1 MNNNENNNKNDNNN
15 NIDFLGLI
23 GENKMLVVLFLII
36 SSIWIFIFYILGRK
50 QDEESMGQSSTN
62 LLTIILFAFLIILIV
77 FNTIAYFYNINF
89 ETSINQMSPETT
101 NIDFDVDFNKFKPKK
116 LFNRREVFHISD
128 NKYNYENSKALCKA
142 YGARLAKYS
151 DLESAY
157 KKGANWCSY
166 GWSDNQMA
174 LFPTQ
179 KKTYEKLQEI
189 EGHENDCGRPGIN
202 GGFIDNPNITFGVNC
217 YGIKP
222 EITPDEVNYMKNMT
236 IYPKNNNDLLFEKK
250 VEFLKK
256 KIPNI
261 LVNPFNNNRWS
272 RF

>member
-1 MNNNENNNKNDNNN
+1 MNNNENDNKNDNNN

-77 FNTIAYFYNINF
+77 FNTITYFYNINF

-101 NIDFDVDFNKFKPKK
+101 NIDFDVDFNKFNKFKPKK
-116 LFNRREVFHISD
+116 LFNRKEVFHISD

-174 LFPTQ
+174 LFPIQ
-179 KKTYEKLQEI
+179 KDFYDELQEGPS
-189 EGHENDCGRPGIN
+189 EFRDDCGKPGIN
-202 GGFIDNPNITFGVNC
+202 GGYFPNKELKFGVNC
-217 YGIKP
+217 YGFKP
-222 EITPDEVNYMKNMT
+222 DVDPG
-236 IYPKNNNDLLFEKK
+236 
-250 VEFLKK
+250 
-256 KIPNI
+256 KIVYVDNI
-261 LVNPFNNNRWS
+261 LF
-272 RF
+272 